1 VLIIDRMLQADRIKN
16 RKKLRELEA
25 DGDDGE
31 GAGRG

>member
-1 VLIIDRMLQADRIKN
+1 MLQADRIKN

-25 DGDDGE
+25 EGDEGE